1 MNTISKTVLV
11 VLIGAV
17 TAIGVTA
24 CGHRHH
30 SPEQRAERMVDKIS
44 SKLDLN
50 EEQQQKLRAVKEEF
64 VTAMRQH
71 HQEQQQL
78 FDQLI
83 ADVQKPQLDKQL
95 LVDMVEKRRQAF
107 DDIAPKVIDKIV
119 EFHASLNDEQKQK
132 AAEHMQYFREHF
144 KKRHGEG

>member
-1 MNTISKTVLV
+1 MNVISKTVLV

-30 SPEQRAERMVDKIS
+30 GPEQRAERMVNKIS

-50 EEQQQKLRAVKEEF
+50 EEQQQKLRAVKAEF
-64 VTAMRQH
+64 VTAMQQH
-71 HQEQQQL
+71 HQDQQQL

-95 LVDMVEKRRQAF
+95 LVDMMEKRRQAF

-132 AAEHMQYFREHF
+132 AAERMQYFREHF